1 MHRTLQHHTETEEN
15 AMNRYQPATPRA
27 IAALAAAFMTVATL
41 AVAILAPASM
51 DSTARDVIVASTAV
65 EQPAHATEGEITTS
79 IDVVARRTTTI
90 VPVVSTR
97 TTLRRNLDS

>member
-1 MHRTLQHHTETEEN
+1 
-15 AMNRYQPATPRA
+15 MNRYRPAPPRA

-41 AVAILAPASM
+41 AVSILAPASM
-51 DSTARDVIVASTAV
+51 DSTVRDVTVASTTV
-65 EQPAHATEGEITTS
+65 EQPARATQGDITTS

-97 TTLRRNLDS
+97 ASLRRNLAS